1 MSLDPVLLAVIAN
14 RMDSIVREM
23 ENTLLRS
30 GRSAVLN
37 QARDF
42 SCALVT
48 GDARLLASAEGLPVH
63 VIGMEFLAQ
72 AVTDLHDDISDG
84 DAFLH
89 NDPYLGNTHPAD
101 HVILVPIIWEG
112 VHLFTAA
119 AKAHQADCGN
129 SQPTTYMPY
138 ARDVYEEG
146 SLIFPAVRVQR
157 DFKDIDDIIRMCR
170 RRIRVPEQ
178 WYGDYLAMLGAAR
191 IGEARLKEL
200 CAKYGRETLSAF
212 VEEWFDYSENR
223 IAHVISNMRK
233 GVIVGSGC
241 HDPFGPAPDG
251 IPINV
256 TVTVDPDAGMIEI
269 DLTDNIDC
277 LPAGLNESR
286 TCAMN
291 NCMTGVFNSI
301 DPDIPHNAGTFRR
314 VQVKLREN
322 CVVGIP
328 TFPHSCSVAT
338 TNVGERLVVTTQRSI
353 ADAWPG
359 YGLAEGACGIGPGFA
374 VVSGTDYRKG
384 DDAYVNQ
391 KFLGS
396 QGGPAG
402 PDIDGWVTYG
412 NAVTNGLMF
421 RDSVEIDE
429 LKYPIRVREIRIR
442 QDSEG
447 AGRRRG
453 APGAIVAYGPKRDTM
468 TAAYVTDGHFHP
480 PRGTQG
486 GGDGASSEPYKLLVD
501 GTRGA
506 AAADLPGG
514 HPARRDARPSPLGR
528 WRLRRPARARARAGA
543 RRRALRLHLPR
554 ARERRLRG
562 RVRRRPRR
570 RLPRARRGRD
580 RATARRGAMTTF
592 PGNRLDG
599 KVAIV
604 TGASSGIGAAIAEAM
619 AQAGANVVLVG
630 RDADRL
636 ARASPLCARGAAR
649 RSSPTSPPTTR
660 RSASCRARWTRSAAS
675 TDRALGRHLRAQAVP
690 RVPRRVARRA
700 VARQRARALR
710 DHARGAGAPARGL
723 LGDLH
728 LLDRRARSASRTR
741 PPTARRRA
749 RSSMLVKSLAD
760 GVRPARRACQRDRPG
775 QHPLADERGVLPV
788 ARVRARDDRGAPRPA
803 ASASSRTSPRPSSS
817 WPRRPPATST
827 ASRCSWTAAGR
838 LEDGVRL
845 AVPAWFPREAVQASA
860 RVNVTCVTPLGEE
873 VASTS

>member
-359 YGLAEGACGIGPGFA
+359 YGLAEGACGIGPGLR
-374 VVSGTDYRKG
+374 GR
-384 DDAYVNQ
+384 
-391 KFLGS
+391 LGHRLP
-396 QGGPAG
+396 Q
-402 PDIDGWVTYG
+402 
-412 NAVTNGLMF
+412 
-421 RDSVEIDE
+421 
-429 LKYPIRVREIRIR
+429 
-442 QDSEG
+442 
-447 AGRRRG
+447 GRRRLRQPEVPRLAG
-453 APGAIVAYGPKRDTM
+453 RPG
-468 TAAYVTDGHFHP
+468 
-480 PRGTQG
+480 
-486 GGDGASSEPYKLLVD
+486 
-501 GTRGA
+501 
-506 AAADLPGG
+506 
-514 HPARRDARPSPLGR
+514 
-528 WRLRRPARARARAGA
+528 RAR
-543 RRRALRLHLPR
+543 
-554 ARERRLRG
+554 
-562 RVRRRPRR
+562 
-570 RLPRARRGRD
+570 
-580 RATARRGAMTTF
+580 
-592 PGNRLDG
+592 
-599 KVAIV
+599 
-604 TGASSGIGAAIAEAM
+604 
-619 AQAGANVVLVG
+619 
-630 RDADRL
+630 
-636 ARASPLCARGAAR
+636 
-649 RSSPTSPPTTR
+649 
-660 RSASCRARWTRSAAS
+660 
-675 TDRALGRHLRAQAVP
+675 
-690 RVPRRVARRA
+690 
-700 VARQRARALR
+700 
-710 DHARGAGAPARGL
+710 
-723 LGDLH
+723 
-728 LLDRRARSASRTR
+728 
-741 PPTARRRA
+741 
-749 RSSMLVKSLAD
+749 
-760 GVRPARRACQRDRPG
+760 
-775 QHPLADERGVLPV
+775 
-788 ARVRARDDRGAPRPA
+788 
-803 ASASSRTSPRPSSS
+803 
-817 WPRRPPATST
+817 TST
-827 ASRCSWTAAGR
+827 AGSRTATRSRTA
-838 LEDGVRL
+838 
-845 AVPAWFPREAVQASA
+845 
-860 RVNVTCVTPLGEE
+860 
-873 VASTS
+873 